1 MCLTSMHP
9 TMPRAMGNTPMARI
23 MRDIFW
29 PAIGQQ
35 STPHVLGLTASI
47 INGKLLEKEKKREEL
62 EVLLQSSVF
71 SPDISE
77 PTSGGIEQKVVY
89 LKVDYPQES
98 MQGFEHLVSTK
109 VEQLAAS
116 FDGITRVEYEK
127 ATEHAQHVLTESG
140 MSGFIYYFS
149 ESLIYQ
155 LERRARDLKSRAN
168 SAQANAKPRLAAK
181 AEELSKKL
189 PLLRKMYKQGAAQL
203 QADGELTAVP
213 LVSGKC
219 NTLLQLLAGLFAAHQ
234 DDAEY
239 KGIIFVQQ
247 ECKALSLSLSCS
259 LTIDVLRL

>member
-1 MCLTSMHP
+1 MHP

-247 ECKALSLSLSCS
+247 ECKALSLSL
-259 LTIDVLRL
+259 LLFNH

>member
-1 MCLTSMHP
+1 MCLTSVRP
-9 TMPRAMGNTPMARI
+9 TVPRATGNSPMARI
-23 MRDIFW
+23 MRDIYW

-47 INGKLLEKEKKREEL
+47 INGKLLEKEKKREDL

-77 PTSGGIEQKVVY
+77 PTSGGIEQEVVY
-89 LKVDYPQES
+89 VKVDYPQES
-98 MQGFEHLVSTK
+98 MQGFEHLVRTK
-109 VEQLAAS
+109 VKQLVATL
-116 FDGITRVEYEK
+116 DGISRVEYEK

-155 LERRARDLKSRAN
+155 LERRARDLKLMAN
-168 SAQANAKPRLAAK
+168 SMQGNAKPWFAAK

-189 PLLRKMYKQGAAQL
+189 PQLREMYKQGAAKL
-203 QADGELTAVP
+203 QADGELTKVP
-213 LVSGKC
+213 LVSAKC
-219 NTLLQLLAGLFAAHQ
+219 NTLLQLLARLFAAHQ

-247 ECKALSLSLSCS
+247 ERKALSRSLS
-259 LTIDVLRL
+259 TH